1 MKPTLIIVED
11 AEGLRE
17 ELVAGLEGDFEI
29 LAVESNG
36 LQAIE
41 ACRVHRPALVLMDI
55 VMPKLSG
62 IEATH
67 RIMTELP
74 HPPKVVILSG
84 LKDEGVVF
92 QALSAGACDYL
103 IKPCEVKKVAQ
114 VLRGFA
120 RDAA

>member
-11 AEGLRE
+11 SEALRE
-17 ELVAGLEGDFEI
+17 ELVRGLGGDFEI
-29 LAVESNG
+29 LAAEENG

-41 ACRVHRPALVLMDI
+41 ACRSHRPQLLLMDI

-62 IEATH
+62 IEACH
-67 RIMTELP
+67 RIMTELE
-74 HPPKVVILSG
+74 HPPRVIILSG
-84 LKDEGVVF
+84 LKDEGIVF

-103 IKPCEVKKVAQ
+103 IKPCDVKKVAQ

>member
-11 AEGLRE
+11 SQALRE
-17 ELVAGLEGDFEI
+17 ELVRGLEGDFEI
-29 LAVESNG
+29 LAAEENG
-36 LQAIE
+36 LQAVE
-41 ACRVHRPALVLMDI
+41 ACRAHRPQLVLMDI

-67 RIMTELP
+67 RILTELP
-74 HPPKVVILSG
+74 HPPKVIILSG

-92 QALSAGACDYL
+92 QALSAGASDYL

-120 RDAA
+120 REAA